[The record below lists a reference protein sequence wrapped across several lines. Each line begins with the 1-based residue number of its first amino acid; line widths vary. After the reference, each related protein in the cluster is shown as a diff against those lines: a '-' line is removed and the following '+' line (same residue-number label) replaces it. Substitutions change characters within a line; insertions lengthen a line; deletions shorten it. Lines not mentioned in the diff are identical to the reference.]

1 VGIEI
6 GGNKVGGGK
15 LGACAEKLG
24 TSLEV
29 RDTAEEIKSNAL
41 ECGKVGSS
49 SKEGGDEIVAADGL
63 AKVASPGGGLGVG
76 GEKV

>member
-1 VGIEI
+1 MGIEI

-29 RDTAEEIKSNAL
+29 RDTAR
-41 ECGKVGSS
+41 
-49 SKEGGDEIVAADGL
+49 
-63 AKVASPGGGLGVG
+63 GGGQGHCVPAQFNWLHELLAIRSLCISSNDRSMPCTVH
-76 GEKV
+76 